1 MSESIKARDARE
13 NGTIHIV
20 GGDVGAIAALHS
32 SCVSLVGSL
41 PECSGP
47 PADFG
52 PVVPDPYVV
61 EYHRLTPVPDPII
74 FVEERRGPFY
84 ASAKYHKRGK
94 RRK

>member
-1 MSESIKARDARE
+1 MSESIEARAASK
-13 NGTIHIV
+13 NATIHIV
-20 GGDVGAIAALHS
+20 GGNAGSIAALHS
-32 SCVSLVGSL
+32 GCVSLVGSL

-47 PADFG
+47 PANFG

-61 EYHRLTPVPDPII
+61 GYHRLAPVPDPTI

-84 ASAKYHKRGK
+84 ASAKYNKRGK